1 MLIIGLNQAGLTLY
15 DHSPATWLGDMA
27 LANFY
32 VFNFS
37 YKVDMDE
44 IKAKLG
50 QRVMLMGNV
59 PPLDVGTRGQ
69 RNDVIR
75 WAHTCPEKGASGGGL
90 ILSFGGGVSADTPPD
105 NIDALVQVVHDWAG
119 AQ

>member
-37 YKVDMDE
+37 YKVDIDE

-50 QRVMLMGNV
+50 QRVTLMGNM

-69 RNDVIR
+69 PNDVIR
-75 WAHTCPEKGASGGGL
+75 WGAL
-90 ILSFGGGVSADTPPD
+90 TRKKAQAGVA
-105 NIDALVQVVHDWAG
+105 
-119 AQ
+119 